1 MERAMSD
8 ESEYIS
14 VAEAREI
21 LGVSP
26 TRMAEML
33 KRGELSSEPN
43 PVDRRGK
50 LIKRADVLVLARKVG
65 RYPNMNPA

>member
-1 MERAMSD
+1 MAE

-14 VAEAREI
+14 VAEARNI
-21 LGVSP
+21 LGVSS

-33 KRGELSSEPN
+33 KRGEIQSEPN

-50 LIKRADVLVLARKVG
+50 LIKRAEVEALARKVG
-65 RYPNMNPA
+65 RLGKIEQAA

>member
-1 MERAMSD
+1 MSE

-14 VAEAREI
+14 VAEARQM
-21 LGVSP
+21 LGVSA

-33 KRGELSSEPN
+33 KHGELIAEPN

-50 LIKRADVLVLARKVG
+50 LVKRADVEALARKVG
-65 RYPNMNPA
+65 RLGKSKPAEAA

>member
-1 MERAMSD
+1 MAE

-14 VAEAREI
+14 VAEARDI

-33 KRGELSSEPN
+33 KRGEIQSEPN

-50 LIKRADVLVLARKVG
+50 LIKRAEVEALARKAG
-65 RYPNMNPA
+65 RLGKIEQAA